1 MKTLLKNAFVYDGTG
16 ADPYKGD
23 VLLDGERIADVGVA
37 LDCNDAKIVDLN
49 GLSLSAGFIDAH
61 SHNDWFAIKNHP
73 LKYFEPFVRQGITSF
88 IAGNCGISATGFD
101 PESPHMDNI
110 GAGLFHFD
118 DVSGKYATLP
128 EYFSAIHNKT
138 PINMAML
145 IGHCTTR
152 ASVVGNENRELTE
165 EELNRMLALLEH
177 GLQEGAVGLSLGL
190 MYEPGIYGSK
200 EELKAVAKLCEK
212 YNRPLTVHPR
222 ACSAVSLAYPS
233 PLGRPH
239 LLRALDELEE
249 MSEGMKLKLQYSH
262 AIFVGNSSLK
272 CKDELVKILERM
284 KANGVDTMFD
294 IYANDNGVSVITV
307 ILPAWYQAMSAEE
320 KRRPLNKLKFSLMV
334 AITTRLLGFGF
345 DNIKIAYVGEGNE
358 QFEGK
363 TVHEIAKELKMSDLD
378 TYLRLCEISGFS
390 GRVIMRP
397 YNTPEINSE
406 LAKHDDVLYMT
417 DAWVE
422 EHGVQNP
429 AIYDCFPK
437 FLHLSLKGT
446 GDTMPR
452 TIRKMTGAVA
462 DRFSLRERGYVKPG
476 YFADITIFNETAL
489 KENSPDRDQPF
500 GIEAVFLNGR
510 KVLDK
515 ENLDEAA
522 FLTAGQALKANGS

>member
-1 MKTLLKNAFVYDGTG
+1 MKTLLKNALIYDGTG
-16 ADPYKGD
+16 AEPYHGD
-23 VLLDGERIADVGVA
+23 VLLDGERITDVGKT
-37 LDCNDAKIVDLN
+37 LKCDDAEIVDLT

-88 IAGNCGISATGFD
+88 IAGNCGISATGFEAD
-101 PESPHMDNI
+101 SPHMDKI
-110 GAGLFHFD
+110 GAGLFHFN
-118 DVSGKYATLP
+118 DVTGKYATLS
-128 EYFSAIHNKT
+128 EYFNAIHQNT
-138 PINMAML
+138 PMNMAML

-152 ASVVGNENRELTE
+152 ASVVGNENRELTDDE
-165 EELNRMLALLEH
+165 MKRMLALLEH

-190 MYEPGIYGSK
+190 MYEPGIYGTK
-200 EELKAVAKLCEK
+200 DELKAVAQLCEK
-212 YNRPLTVHPR
+212 YNRPLTVHPK
-222 ACSAVSLAYPS
+222 ACSAVSLSYPNL
-233 PLGRPH
+233 LGRPH
-239 LLRALDELEE
+239 LLRALDELEN
-249 MSEGMKLKLQYSH
+249 MADGMKLKLQYSH
-262 AIFVGNSSLK
+262 AIFVGKSSLK
-272 CKDELVKILERM
+272 CKGELIEILERM
-284 KANGVDTMFD
+284 KANGIDTMFD

-320 KRRPLNKLKFSLMV
+320 KRKPLNRLKFSLMV
-334 AITTRLLGFGF
+334 KVTTRLLGFGF

-358 QFEGK
+358 QYEGK
-363 TVHEIAKELKMSDLD
+363 TVHEIAKELNMSDLD
-378 TYLRLCEISGFS
+378 AYLHLCEISDFS

-437 FLHLSLKGT
+437 FLHLALNGS

-462 DRFSLRERGYVKPG
+462 DRFSLCERGYIKPG
-476 YFADITIFNETAL
+476 YFADVTIFNEAEL
-489 KENSPDRDQPF
+489 RDSSPDRDEPF
-500 GIEAVFLNGR
+500 GIETVFLNGR

-515 ENLDEAA
+515 DTLDEPS
-522 FLTAGQALKANGS
+522 FLTAGQALRVSES